1 MAKKKSI
8 YIKKPK
14 TIIKEEK
21 PQLTEAA
28 KHKGDFRKSLRWK
41 LWRKFL
47 INKQKIDPITGS
59 KLTKGANCHHM
70 DMREENYE
78 NLDEKRF
85 RMLNKKTHDMVHF
98 FFAMKDWRKA
108 LEETRKI
115 LEFMEE
121 YNNDNPNW
129 SFDDANN
136 RAWPHE

>member
-1 MAKKKSI
+1 MARKKV
-8 YIKKPK
+8 YVKKPK
-14 TIIKEEK
+14 VVEEK
-21 PQLTEAA
+21 ITEAA
-28 KHKGDFRKSLRWK
+28 QHKGDFRKTLRWK

-47 INKQKIDPITGS
+47 ITKQKVDPITGS

-85 RMLNKKTHDMVHF
+85 RMLNSKTHTMVHF
-98 FFAMKDWRKA
+98 FYSMRDWRKA
-108 LEETRKI
+108 LDELRKI

-136 RAWPHE
+136 RAFPVE